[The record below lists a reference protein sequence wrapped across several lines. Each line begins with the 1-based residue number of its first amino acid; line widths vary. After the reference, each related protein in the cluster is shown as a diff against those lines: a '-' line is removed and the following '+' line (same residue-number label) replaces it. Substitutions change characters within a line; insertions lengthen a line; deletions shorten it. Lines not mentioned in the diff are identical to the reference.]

1 MSVNDTSSIDISEIE
16 EMIAEPQAPL
26 TETTFYILLSLAP
39 EAKHGYAIAKDVQA
53 LSAGR
58 VTLSTSTLYTAL
70 KRLLDDDWIERVSI
84 DAELD
89 ESGRPRKTYT
99 LTQLGRRILQLEVAR
114 LESLVA
120 VSKLR
125 VAGEQI

>member
-1 MSVNDTSSIDISEIE
+1 M
-16 EMIAEPQAPL
+16 MIAETQVPL

-39 EAKHGYAIAKDVQA
+39 EPKHGYAIAKDIQD
-53 LSAGR
+53 LSDGR
-58 VTLSTSTLYTAL
+58 VIFSTSTLYTAL
-70 KRLLDDDWIERVSI
+70 KRLLDDGWIARAAKDS
-84 DAELD
+84 DQD

-99 LTQLGRRILQLEVAR
+99 LTELGRRVLQLEAVR